1 MTYKKTKIIIVIVV
15 LIAIIVTN
23 FLVDHNS
30 DAYYLIGQLYF
41 VELLLIGLWFYHFS
55 VYSALLLSTFHI
67 IFHLFIATN
76 RLVQV

>member
-41 VELLLIGLWFYHFS
+41 VELLLIGLWFYHF
-55 VYSALLLSTFHI
+55 
-67 IFHLFIATN
+67 FI
-76 RLVQV
+76 L